1 MLMKNIPEMH
11 AVMTRS
17 VHTIGLD
24 QPISVVR
31 DMMREHNIRHLP
43 VQDAGKLVGVVTH
56 RDVQVALG
64 WESGTDKSL
73 QVKDVYTPEP
83 YSISPNAKIT
93 DALIRME
100 KDQLGC
106 ALVVEKG
113 KLVGIFT
120 TTDACRVLADFL
132 MK

>member
-1 MLMKNIPEMH
+1 
-11 AVMTRS
+11 MTRS

-43 VQDAGKLVGVVTH
+43 VQEAGKLVGVVTH

-64 WESGTDKSL
+64 WDGGKDKGL
-73 QVKDVYTPEP
+73 QVKDIYTPEP